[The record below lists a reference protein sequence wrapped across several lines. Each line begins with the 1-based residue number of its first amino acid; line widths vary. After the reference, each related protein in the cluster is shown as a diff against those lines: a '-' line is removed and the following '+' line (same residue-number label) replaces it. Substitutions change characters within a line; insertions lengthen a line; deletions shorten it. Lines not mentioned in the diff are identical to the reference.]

1 VHWDGTPDGRRAPG
15 TGAARLTERFRV
27 LQLIR
32 ACAVPLV
39 LLCVV
44 AAPQSL
50 APHPHVLVP
59 MSLGYAALAVAA
71 GAVVARRPE
80 HVLPVLRVSLVVDA
94 AYLSVGTHL
103 TGEGHSPLHYA
114 LLLHLAAVTLL
125 ASART
130 GLALAGLETVL
141 LAGMRAAVGSGRLA
155 ETAPPTEAPATQQ
168 LLILLVVLWI
178 VGLTTGTLAVLNR
191 RELRRRRHDLDALS
205 LLTERVERAARP
217 AAVAQ
222 LLLDAVVSTY
232 GLKRGVVLAAQDGQL
247 ELLAASEQYRDVP
260 RSGASPTAERAQAE
274 RATQLLRALDPVE
287 DSWLDELLPE
297 AASVL
302 VVPLLGEARPLGVLV
317 LEGGGRVSA
326 QRRIVSGLERSAAY
340 GALALRNAALM
351 ESVQRL
357 AATDGLT
364 GIANRRAF
372 EGTLE
377 RELARATRAA
387 EYVSLVLVDLDHFK
401 ALNDSL
407 GHQAGDRVLRD
418 AAKALA
424 AECREFDTPARYGGE
439 EFAVVLPGC
448 GPEQAHD
455 IAERLRLAVGAIP
468 SAAGP
473 VTASAGVATF
483 PAHAGDADSLV
494 RAADEALYAAKRAG
508 RDRTS
513 VSVGISPEEQVN
525 ALIRRA
531 VRERMRAKERPEQLP
546 LLDLGRGEPTS

>member
-1 VHWDGTPDGRRAPG
+1 
-15 TGAARLTERFRV
+15 
-27 LQLIR
+27 
-32 ACAVPLV
+32 VPLV
-39 LLCVV
+39 LLCAV

-50 APHPHVLVP
+50 APHPRVLVP
-59 MSLGYAALAVAA
+59 LTLGYAALAVVS
-71 GAVVARRPE
+71 GAVVARRPDR
-80 HVLPVLRVSLVVDA
+80 LLRVLRATLVVDA

-130 GLALAGLETVL
+130 GLALAGLETLL
-141 LAGMRAAVGSGRLA
+141 LAGLRTAVAVGWLA
-155 ETAPPTEAPATQQ
+155 ETAPEVEAPATQQ
-168 LLILLVVLWI
+168 LLIMLVVLWI
-178 VGLTTGTLAVLNR
+178 VGISTGTLSVLNR
-191 RELRRRRHDLDALS
+191 RELRRRRHDLDALT

-232 GLKRGVVLAAQDGQL
+232 GLKRGVVLEARDGEL
-247 ELLAASEQYRDVP
+247 ELLATSEHHRDVP
-260 RSGASPTAERAQAE
+260 RTGASPTADRAQTE
-274 RATQLLRALDPVE
+274 RATQLLRALDPTE
-287 DSWLDELLPE
+287 DAWLCELLPG
-297 AASVL
+297 ATSVI
-302 VVPLLGEARPLGVLV
+302 VVPLLGDARPLGVLV
-317 LEGGGRVSA
+317 VEGGGRPSA
-326 QRRIVSGLERSAAY
+326 QRRLVSGLERSAAY

-401 ALNDSL
+401 ALNDGL
-407 GHQAGDRVLRD
+407 GHQAGDRVLR
-418 AAKALA
+418 AAATALA
-424 AECREFDTPARYGGE
+424 AQCREFDTPARYGGE
-439 EFAVVLPGC
+439 EFAVILPGC
-448 GPEQAHD
+448 GPEQAQD
-455 IAERLRLAVGAIP
+455 IAERLRLAVGATP
-468 SAAGP
+468 SPTP

-508 RDRTS
+508 RDRTI
-513 VSVGISPEEQVN
+513 VSEGISPEEQVN

-531 VRERMRAKERPEQLP
+531 VRERMRAAERPEPLP
-546 LLDLGRGEPTS
+546 QLDLRRHDPAS

>member
-1 VHWDGTPDGRRAPG
+1 VHWDGTPDGRRAP
-15 TGAARLTERFRV
+15 ASSRAEDQFRV
-27 LQLIR
+27 VQLLR

-50 APHPHVLVP
+50 APHPRALVP
-59 MSLGYAALAVAA
+59 MTLGYVALAVVA
-71 GAVVARRPE
+71 GAVVARRPAQ
-80 HVLPVLRVSLVVDA
+80 LTRALRATLVVDA
-94 AYLSVGTHL
+94 AYLSLGTHL

-130 GLALAGLETVL
+130 GLALAALETVL
-141 LAGMRAAVGSGRLA
+141 LAGLRTAVGVGWLDDTTPS
-155 ETAPPTEAPATQQ
+155 TEAPATQQ

-178 VGLTTGTLAVLNR
+178 VGLTAGTLAVLNR
-191 RELRRRRHDLDALS
+191 RELRRRRHDLDALT
-205 LLTERVERAARP
+205 LLTERVERAARL

-232 GLKRGVVLAAQDGQL
+232 GLRRGVVLAAQDGQL
-247 ELLAASEQYRDVP
+247 ELLATSEQHRDVP
-260 RSGASPTAERAQAE
+260 RSGVSPTADLAQAE
-274 RATQLLRALDPVE
+274 RTTRLMGALDPVE
-287 DSWLDELLPE
+287 DPWLCELLPG
-297 AASVL
+297 ATSVL
-302 VVPLLGEARPLGVLV
+302 VVPLLGDARPLGVLV
-317 LEGGGRVSA
+317 VEGGGRPSA
-326 QRRIVSGLERSAAY
+326 QRRLVSGLERSAAY
-340 GALALRNAALM
+340 GALALRNAALL

-387 EYVSLVLVDLDHFK
+387 EDVALVLVDLDHFK

-418 AAKALA
+418 AAAALA
-424 AECREFDTPARYGGE
+424 AQCREFDTPARYGGE

-448 GPEQAHD
+448 GPEQAQD
-455 IAERLRLAVGAIP
+455 IAERLRLAVGAT
-468 SAAGP
+468 SSVTS

-531 VRERMRAKERPEQLP
+531 VRERMRTPDRPDGLP
-546 LLDLGRGEPTS
+546 LLDLGRHDPTS